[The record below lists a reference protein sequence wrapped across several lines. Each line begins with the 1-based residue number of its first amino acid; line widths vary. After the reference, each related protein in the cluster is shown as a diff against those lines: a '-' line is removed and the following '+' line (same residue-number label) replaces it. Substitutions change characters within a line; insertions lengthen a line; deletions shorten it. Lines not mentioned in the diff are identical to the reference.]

1 LVLKVDND
9 LGVTKIE
16 IDLLYITGT
25 SISPDTT
32 KLSIIGNLEKYSA
45 TGLIQNFN
53 FYDSNR
59 SKIKS
64 GNNSLSSSIFR
75 FNSWM
80 DEYDETRAVT
90 IGKVF
95 KSYDLLTKSIS
106 RNNLY
111 GYPTYDVLSSN
122 SYFRDSFS
130 LDVNSY
136 RLVQSINYLIFYR

>member
-1 LVLKVDND
+1 VFLVLKVDND

-32 KLSIIGNLEKYSA
+32 KLSIIGNLENIP

-53 FYDSNR
+53 YDSNR

-80 DEYDETRAVT
+80 DVGMMKLEQLQWVKYL
-90 IGKVF
+90 
-95 KSYDLLTKSIS
+95 SLDLLTRS
-106 RNNLY
+106 
-111 GYPTYDVLSSN
+111 
-122 SYFRDSFS
+122 
-130 LDVNSY
+130 
-136 RLVQSINYLIFYR
+136 Q